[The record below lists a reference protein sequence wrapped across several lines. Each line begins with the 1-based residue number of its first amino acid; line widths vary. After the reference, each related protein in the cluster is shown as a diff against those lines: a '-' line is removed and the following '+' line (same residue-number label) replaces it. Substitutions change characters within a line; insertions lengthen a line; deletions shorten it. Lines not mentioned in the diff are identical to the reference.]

1 MSPESPYYPALLRLE
16 GRRCLVVGGGTVA
29 CRKVRSLLQAGAR
42 VHVVSPEMSALLR
55 RMKGV
60 ALHRRP
66 YRKSDLRGAALVISA
81 TDQEAVNRRVA
92 REAMAAGIPVNVVDQ
107 PALCSFIV
115 PASFRRGR
123 LTITVSTGGASPALA
138 AAIRRRLERL
148 FGEEYSRLLEALAAV
163 RAEALRTIKDPQE
176 RSRILHKLASPPLLR
191 LARRLST
198 RALRREMLKL
208 VARNPVS

>member
-16 GRRCLVVGGGTVA
+16 GRRCLVVGGGVVA
-29 CRKVRSLLQAGAR
+29 CRKVRSLREAGAR
-42 VHVVSPEMSALLR
+42 VHVVSPELCAPLR
-55 RMKGV
+55 RMEGV
-60 ALHRRP
+60 VLHRRP

-81 TDQEAVNRRVA
+81 TDHEAVNRRVA
-92 REAMAAGIPVNVVDQ
+92 REAVAAGIPVNVVDQ

-148 FGEEYSRLLEALAAV
+148 FGKEYSRLLEALAAV
-163 RAEALRTIKDPQE
+163 RAEAFRTIKNPKT
-176 RSRILHKLASPPLLR
+176 RSRVLLKLASPPLLN
-191 LARRLST
+191 LAKRLST
-198 RALRREMLKL
+198 RELRREMLKL
-208 VARNPVS
+208 VTRTPAS